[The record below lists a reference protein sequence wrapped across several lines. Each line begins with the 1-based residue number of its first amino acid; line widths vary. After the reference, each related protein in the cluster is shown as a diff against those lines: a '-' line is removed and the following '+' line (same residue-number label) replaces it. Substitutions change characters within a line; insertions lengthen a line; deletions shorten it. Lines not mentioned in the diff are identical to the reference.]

1 LNAEKQE
8 VQKLEKRSRLRKAE
22 CRETAKIYGE
32 KDGQGELQ
40 ITESCE
46 TAGVLKMV
54 NSRRRGVTAEYE
66 EE

>member
-1 LNAEKQE
+1 MRNIAEYQE
-8 VQKLEKRSRLRKAE
+8 KAE
-22 CRETAKIYGE
+22 IYGE

-40 ITESCE
+40 IAESWE
-46 TAGVLKMV
+46 TARVLKMV